1 MQKLLVV
8 LVACLCLFAC
18 ASKPDKKSE
27 NPGDLYVEGV
37 NLMKARKYDAAIRK
51 FGEVRENFPFDP
63 MALIATV
70 KLGDAHFEK
79 KDYDLAIGV
88 YEDFFKAHPED
99 ENTPYVLMR
108 LGACYEKVAL
118 SVDRD
123 QANTLKAIERY
134 TYLKNRYPTS
144 SYANMAD
151 QQLKALNQKLADRE
165 LYVGEFYFKS
175 YQYSAAVTRLEYLL
189 KKYPDAKG
197 LDKALYYLAMS
208 YRELDNTVKSD
219 YFSDRLRTEYPKSV
233 HTLSLSREKRTLQLQ
248 KLDAPSLKP
257 EAAAKKEIELQSQAA
272 TASGQSPE
280 RPVASRSALSQANKA
295 AAAAGPAPAR
305 TPRRQDIDLRPQV
318 VKAVQEKPEDPRVVN
333 SPQGIKEAK
342 AEEEGQASNQN
353 PSKSKESG
361 GLGFINKSKPIDITS
376 DTMEGFDKEKYVVFK
391 GSVVAKQD
399 DLYLF
404 SDIIEARMNEETNE
418 ISTAH
423 AKGNVKIIKQDRTA
437 TAREAFFDNAKG
449 EIMLKGNVVVYQGQ
463 DKVTGNIITYYI
475 NEDRVVVAGEQSNRA
490 RAVLTP
496 KKK

>member
-1 MQKLLVV
+1 MQKLLIV
-8 LVACLCLFAC
+8 LVACLFLVAC
-18 ASKPDKKSE
+18 ASKPVKKSE

-37 NLMKARKYDAAIRK
+37 NLMKAKKYDDAIQK
-51 FGEVRENFPFDP
+51 FGDVRENFPFDP

-79 KDYDLAIGV
+79 KDYDIAAGV

-118 SVDRD
+118 SMDRD
-123 QANTLKAIERY
+123 QAYTLKAIERY

-144 SYANMAD
+144 TYANIAD
-151 QQLKALNQKLADRE
+151 QQLKVLNQKLADRE

-208 YRELDNTVKSD
+208 YRELDDTVKSD
-219 YFSDRLRTEYPKSV
+219 HYIDRLRAEYPA
-233 HTLSLSREKRTLQLQ
+233 SLKARTAVREKKTLQLQ
-248 KLDAPSLKP
+248 KTEPLSTKP
-257 EAAAKKEIELQSQAA
+257 EAAGRQDIDLKPQVV
-272 TASGQSPE
+272 TASRESRETQIEKPAAASE
-280 RPVASRSALSQANKA
+280 VNETTPVKPKA
-295 AAAAGPAPAR
+295 AG
-305 TPRRQDIDLRPQV
+305 RQDIDLRPQI
-318 VKAVQEKPEDPRVVN
+318 VKASQEVTEDPRVVKP
-333 SPQGIKEAK
+333 SQEAQEAQAGK
-342 AEEEGQASNQN
+342 QAETPKQEE
-353 PSKSKESG
+353 PKSKAGG
-361 GLGFINKSKPIDITS
+361 GLGFINKNKPIDITS

-404 SDIIEARMNEETNE
+404 SDTIEARMNEETNE
-418 ISTAH
+418 ISNAH

-437 TAREAFFDNAKG
+437 TSREAFFDNAKG
-449 EIMLKGNVVVYQGQ
+449 EIILKGNVVVYQGQ
-463 DKVTGNIITYYI
+463 DKVTGNVITYYI
-475 NEDRVVVAGEQSNRA
+475 EEDRVVVEGEQDKRA
-490 RAVLTP
+490 RAILTP